1 MIARLLRFAP
11 LAVLLLLT
19 ACRTYG
25 GYESEEIMRQQMLEA
40 NQQFS
45 DDLERARADLAVL
58 QRAAGEA
65 TQLQPFVERFR
76 SNIEAH
82 ESTLE
87 SHRQIAQD
95 LEGSSDYRKLHR
107 AYGTITTE
115 QRIVNKQYNRT
126 VNRIHAAVTNQEVQ
140 RGESYNQSFYY
151 VEPLAYAQIE
161 NARKM
166 TMEEAVRGEE

>member
-1 MIARLLRFAP
+1 MIARFLRFAP
-11 LAVLLLLT
+11 LVALLLLT

-25 GYESEEIMRQQMLEA
+25 GYGSEEIKHQQMLEA

-76 SNIEAH
+76 SNIESH
-82 ESTLE
+82 ESMLE
-87 SHRQIAQD
+87 SHRQIAED

-126 VNRIHAAVTNQEVQ
+126 VNRIHAAVTNREVE

-151 VEPLAYAQIE
+151 VEPLAYAKIE
-161 NARKM
+161 NAKKL
-166 TMEEAVRGEE
+166 TMEQAVRGE